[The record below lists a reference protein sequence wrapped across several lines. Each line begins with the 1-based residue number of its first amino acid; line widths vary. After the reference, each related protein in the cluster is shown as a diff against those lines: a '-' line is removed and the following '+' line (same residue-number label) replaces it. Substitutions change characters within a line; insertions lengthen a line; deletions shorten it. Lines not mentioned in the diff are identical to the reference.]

1 MTNTLRCS
9 RSYQRLI
16 LRCVL
21 AAALVAAILCFGSTW
36 PPVASADC
44 SKNGHHLSRELSNQQ
59 ERLTEDKAIEQA
71 STVQP
76 SSLPNTQDE
85 PAPPAPA
92 PPIKPSAPKESA
104 ITVSDHQWTES
115 IRRIEDLLDDEL
127 RLKALLAPITDT
139 GEPLLR
145 DLTHRVRAFRNVFKT
160 WEELHIDPNDGELR
174 YISKTTTEE
183 Y

>member
-1 MTNTLRCS
+1 MANALRCS

-36 PPVASADC
+36 PPVASADGP
-44 SKNGHHLSRELSNQQ
+44 KNGHHLNREESSNRQ
-59 ERLTEDKAIEQA
+59 ERLAENTLDKVVE
-71 STVQP
+71 QP
-76 SSLPNTQDE
+76 SVVQVPTPPKVQDE
-85 PAPPAPA
+85 AGPPARAPPTEPA
-92 PPIKPSAPKESA
+92 VA
-104 ITVSDHQWTES
+104 ISDHQWTES

-160 WEELHIDPNDGELR
+160 WEELHMDPNNGKLR
-174 YISKTTTEE
+174 Y
-183 Y
+183 

>member
-1 MTNTLRCS
+1 MVNALRCS

-36 PPVASADC
+36 PPVANADG
-44 SKNGHHLSRELSNQQ
+44 SKNGHHLNRESPNHQ
-59 ERLTEDKAIEQA
+59 ERLGEDKVIEQPSIVQVPA
-71 STVQP
+71 SPKV
-76 SSLPNTQDE
+76 E
-85 PAPPAPA
+85 VEAAPPDHA
-92 PPIKPSAPKESA
+92 PPKQPAV
-104 ITVSDHQWTES
+104 TVSDHQWTES

-145 DLTHRVRAFRNVFKT
+145 DLTHRIRAFRNVFKT
-160 WEELHIDPNDGELR
+160 WEELHIDPNDGKLR
-174 YISKTTTEE
+174 HRLRSPTE
-183 Y
+183 

>member
-1 MTNTLRCS
+1 MANTLRCS
-9 RSYQRLI
+9 RSYQRLV

-36 PPVASADC
+36 PPVASADG
-44 SKNGHHLSRELSNQQ
+44 SKNGRDLSRESSNHQ
-59 ERLTEDKAIEQA
+59 EKLAEDTLDKVVEQPNVVQVPASPKA
-71 STVQP
+71 
-76 SSLPNTQDE
+76 QDE
-85 PAPPAPA
+85 VAPPVRTP
-92 PPIKPSAPKESA
+92 PKEPLAS
-104 ITVSDHQWTES
+104 ISDHQWTES

-160 WEELHIDPNDGELR
+160 WEEVHIDPNDGKL
-174 YISKTTTEE
+174 K
-183 Y
+183 

>member
-1 MTNTLRCS
+1 MANTLCCS
-9 RSYQRLI
+9 RSYQRLV

-36 PPVASADC
+36 PPVASADG
-44 SKNGHHLSRELSNQQ
+44 SKNAHHLSRETPNHQ

-71 STVQP
+71 DIVKALLSP
-76 SSLPNTQDE
+76 DAQDE
-85 PAPPAPA
+85 PSPPARAPSKEPA
-92 PPIKPSAPKESA
+92 A
-104 ITVSDHQWTES
+104 IVLDQQWTES

-160 WEELHIDPNDGELR
+160 WEELHIDPNDG
-174 YISKTTTEE
+174 KMAAD
-183 Y
+183 